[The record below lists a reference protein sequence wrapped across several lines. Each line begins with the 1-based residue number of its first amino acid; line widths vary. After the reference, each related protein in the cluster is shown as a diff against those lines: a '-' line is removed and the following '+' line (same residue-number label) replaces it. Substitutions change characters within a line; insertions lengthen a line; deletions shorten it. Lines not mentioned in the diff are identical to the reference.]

1 MHIVLKTVSG
11 KKHEID
17 VEESNTVS
25 DMKAKMED
33 EYDIHSLKLCYKGAI
48 L

>member
-17 VEESNTVS
+17 VEKSNTVK

-33 EYDIHSLKLCYKGAI
+33 EYDIHSLKFCFKGTI